1 MPVRSPRC
9 RALPTGKNREV
20 LGGAGRN
27 AVRAPIWANP
37 VADLSDFV

>member
-1 MPVRSPRC
+1 MPARLPRY
-9 RALPTGKNREV
+9 RALPTGKNRDD

-37 VADLSDFV
+37 VADASDFV

>member
-9 RALPTGKNREV
+9 CALPTGKNREV

-27 AVRAPIWANP
+27 AVRAPIRANT
-37 VADLSDFV
+37 VADASDFV

>member
-9 RALPTGKNREV
+9 RVLLTGKNREV

-27 AVRAPIWANP
+27 AVRAPIRANP
-37 VADLSDFV
+37 VADASDFV